1 MYTIEDYIELLAGI
15 QGTHK
20 FDIQKPDFNLLTSF
34 ARQTFKGIAF
44 TDRQYQ
50 LAKTKVQEYQDQ
62 LENIGINVT
71 YVDNLRMPLRTI
83 DRSKTVKLFDKF
95 PAEENKVYE
104 SWKDLYNWIEV
115 RFPFSKKDIVK
126 IEEIKSSLGSMLFY
140 HHERGSHKH
149 YFAHRKNVAYL
160 IVEKFSTYNIDE
172 EIVEQAK
179 AQKEII
185 VNSND
190 YLPRYNSK
198 GLQNVPDDLEKT
210 IVDELGKDATVLQY
224 VDRSSRY
231 NLDIDVVPVSNTLTE
246 TIAFR
251 NQSDLC
257 LDPKKYRLDDI
268 VKSLYDLDR
277 FPLLVLID
285 EQNSYVET
293 KEFYESVRYLIPAEQ
308 QSVLFRAEGK
318 NTENVHINQYIKDNK
333 LNNWVDNSTKIV
345 YIKKSKIPKV
355 LFGSN
360 FTPVASFCK
369 SSNRLTTMVDN
380 YVKFRCD
387 LNIFHDEHESLYS
400 KYRRY

>member
-1 MYTIEDYIELLAGI
+1 MNTIEDYIELLAGI

-20 FDIQKPDFNLLTSF
+20 FDIQKPDFNLLSSF
-34 ARQTFKGIAF
+34 ARQTFKGVAF

-62 LENIGINVT
+62 LKSVGIDTANL
-71 YVDNLRMPLRTI
+71 DNLRMPLRKI

-95 PAEENKVYE
+95 PAEEDTVYE
-104 SWKDLYNWIEV
+104 SWKDSYNWIEV
-115 RFPFSKKDIVK
+115 RFPFSKKDIMK
-126 IEEIKSSLGSMLFY
+126 IDEIKSHLGSMMYY

-160 IVEKFSTYNIDE
+160 IVEKFKNYDIDNQ
-172 EIVEQAK
+172 ILEQAES
-179 AQKEII
+179 QKEI
-185 VNSND
+185 VKNSNK
-190 YLPRYNSK
+190 YLPSYNSN
-198 GLQNVPDDLEKT
+198 GLQNVTDGLHKT
-210 IVDELGKDATVLQY
+210 ILEDLGTDATALQY
-224 VDRSSRY
+224 IDRSSRY
-231 NLDIDVVPVSNTLTE
+231 NFDVDVVPVSNSLTE

-257 LDPKKYRLDDI
+257 LDPKKYQLDDI

-285 EQNSYVET
+285 EQNSYIET

-308 QSVLFRAEGK
+308 QSILFRAEG
-318 NTENVHINQYIKDNK
+318 NDTENYHLNQYIKDNN

-369 SSNRLTTMVDN
+369 SSNRLTTIVDN